1 MGAGISALI
10 FCFTRT
16 QKRCSDFFQG
26 GRLLVVVLV
35 VSRCNAKMCEI
46 LGIEKTH
53 TYLYHK
59 CHINKVMAVAFTAY
73 AFDSN
78 VENGGHGVKLG
89 LYRVQAAR
97 VAQRDVRQSQRNED
111 GNLRY
116 NGDIIRMKGDAYL
129 IDCNVTGS
137 DEGTSTNPKFSLLA
151 LFRDQIFP
159 KIEMLVGDGGEYEG
173 YLPVFQGDNA
183 GPHTDATF
191 HTFVKAFCD
200 SKGWKWEPQAAQM
213 PHLNNL
219 DLAVFPMMSKRHS
232 TLLKMYSAVQAPPD
246 EIWRT
251 AEQVWTG
258 MGSAEIARGFILA
271 YRIAKKV
278 IECGGENAF
287 LQKQEFHSGVR
298 ADFYDTNYG
307 VAKKTR
313 VVD

>member
-1 MGAGISALI
+1 MCTASIATSYSSAETK
-10 FCFTRT
+10 TRGLCHPT
-16 QKRCSDFFQG
+16 SEQLELAHQKILWINYDEIWFYG
-26 GRLLVVVLV
+26 W

-78 VENGGHGVKLG
+78 VKNGGHGIKFG

-97 VAQRDVRQSQRNED
+97 VSQRDVRQSRRNEE
-111 GNLRY
+111 GNLPY
-116 NGDIIRMKGDAYL
+116 DGDIIRMKGDAYL

-137 DEGTSTNPKFSLLA
+137 NEGTSTNPKFSLLA

-159 KIEMLVGDGGEYEG
+159 KIELLVGDGGEYEG

-219 DLAVFPMMSKRHS
+219 DLAVFPMMSKRPS
-232 TLLKMYSAVQAPPD
+232 ALLKTYSLRQAP
-246 EIWRT
+246 
-251 AEQVWTG
+251 
-258 MGSAEIARGFILA
+258 SRGNLA
-271 YRIAKKV
+271 H
-278 IECGGENAF
+278 G
-287 LQKQEFHSGVR
+287 
-298 ADFYDTNYG
+298 
-307 VAKKTR
+307 
-313 VVD
+313 